1 MVNLMTVLKH
11 SSMVVIIGTGFGGLA
26 TAHKLKQAG
35 IKDLIILERAES
47 VGGVWRDNHYPGA
60 ACDVQSHL
68 YSFSFA
74 PNPDWS
80 QAFSPQPE
88 IYKYLNDCAIKL
100 GILPHIRFN
109 HTVTGMVWDKQT
121 QRWIIE
127 TTQGKFDAQFVVGA
141 FGVLS
146 DPEIPHIEGIES
158 FKGDRF
164 HSSTWPKDYDLK
176 NKKVAVVGTGASA
189 IQFVPA
195 IQPHVAKLTLF
206 QRTAPWVMPRH
217 DGLINKT
224 TKNLYRKVPLLEK
237 AERLKLYVER
247 EMLAVGFKTPAVMKV
262 AQRKAIKHIHSAIQD
277 PDLRRRVTPDYVM
290 GCKRILLSNTYYPAL
305 AQPNVSVL
313 TSGIKKV
320 TANTVID
327 EQGNKHPVDVIIY
340 GTGFAVNN
348 LPFSH
353 YTYGETGQ
361 SLSEVWSGSPQSYL
375 GTTVNGFPNLFLL
388 HGPNVGLGHSSVIYM
403 LEVQA
408 DHIVTVIKKAN
419 SLKAK
424 RVQPSLSAQKSYT
437 EWLDQQ
443 SKNTVW
449 NAGGCKSWYLD
460 STGRNSNIWPSF
472 TFHYR
477 YLANKTK
484 TSGYDFK

>member
-1 MVNLMTVLKH
+1 MSVLKK
-11 SSMVVIIGTGFGGLA
+11 SSLVIIIGTGFGGLA
-26 TAHKLKQAG
+26 TAYKLKKAG
-35 IKDLIILERAES
+35 IKDIIMLERASS
-47 VGGVWRDNHYPGA
+47 VGGVWRDNVYPGA

-74 PNPDWS
+74 PNPNWS
-80 QAFSPQPE
+80 QEFSQQAE
-88 IYKYLNDCAIKL
+88 IHQYLKDCAVKL
-100 GILPHIRFN
+100 GLLPHIRFN
-109 HTVTGMVWDKQT
+109 HEVQGMQWDKAQ
-121 QRWIIE
+121 QQWIVE
-127 TTQGKFDAQFVVGA
+127 TNQAVFHTQFVVGA

-146 DPEIPHIEGIES
+146 DPEIPQLEGIES
-158 FKGDRF
+158 FKGQQF
-164 HSSTWPKDYDLK
+164 HSSNWPKNYDLS

-195 IQPHVAKLTLF
+195 IQPLVEHLYLF

-217 DGLINKT
+217 DGLIQESR
-224 TKNLYRKVPLLEK
+224 KNIYRSVPLLEK

-247 EMLAVGFKTPAVMKV
+247 EILAAGFKAPAIMKI
-262 AQRKAIKHIHSAIQD
+262 AQRKAIKHIHSAIKD
-277 PDLRRRVTPDYVM
+277 PVLRNKVTPNYVM

-305 AQPNVSVL
+305 AKPNVKV
-313 TSGIKKV
+313 IANAIQKV
-320 TANTVID
+320 TATGV
-327 EQGNKHPVDVIIY
+327 VDDLDTEHAVDAIIY

-353 YTYGETGQ
+353 YTKGENRQT
-361 SLSEVWSGSPQSYL
+361 LAEAWSGSPQSYL
-375 GTTVNGFPNLFLL
+375 GTTVHGFPNLFLL

-408 DHIVTVIKKAN
+408 DHITTVVQKT
-419 SLKAK
+419 LKLGQK
-424 RVQPSLSAQKSYT
+424 QVQPSLNAQIKYT
-437 EWLDQQ
+437 QWLDQQ

-449 NAGGCKSWYLD
+449 SAGGCKSWYLD
-460 STGRNSNIWPSF
+460 GTGRNSNVWPSF

-484 TSGYDFK
+484 TSGYEFN